1 MLLFSRV
8 YDGNAIVEHDK
19 GNGVLVQSRVGYRVG
34 EAVAVGVLHEVS
46 QKRNVCGGSLHF
58 GDSVVQIAHVARDR
72 SERIDDQI
80 PYGEVE

>member
-8 YDGNAIVEHDK
+8 YDGDAIVEHDK
-19 GNGVLVQSRVGYRVG
+19 GDGVLVQSRIVYRIG
-34 EAVAVGVLHEVS
+34 EAVDVVVLHEVS
-46 QKRNVCGGSLHF
+46 QKRNVCAISLHF